1 MAKVKI
7 QGHASGTGIFTVTAP
22 DSDTNR
28 TITLPDGTGTLA
40 FTTDDDDKL
49 PLAGGTMTGLLTA
62 SVGSGDSPLKLTST
76 DPTVRLWLED
86 SAGKIYLECQ
96 SGDAV
101 IVNDTVERMRIDS
114 SGNVGIGTSTAASMG
129 GKFNVGERS
138 GGTADINIGIDA
150 NNRSIHT
157 YNDGT
162 FSIGTRV
169 SSTNYFSTLVIKNG
183 NVGIGIPS
191 SPAGKLHITTTAT
204 ASLASAT
211 INEVSDFSTSSR
223 VGFSGLPNNNDG
235 MYFGMGV
242 DGGISAGMGFF
253 REASGWNSA
262 LTFYTNNQTSGTYGV
277 DAIQEQMRIDSSGR
291 VGIGTA
297 SPSSNLEVCTTGGGS
312 LATILVNGGT
322 DGGSDG
328 GSRLHMKYGGSQK
341 WAIQHRN
348 QTSIGSAHA
357 LVIGDADL
365 DNGAYINQNSNSWS
379 AISDERLKTSISQ
392 IENAVDKLNTL
403 QAISFKWKYGSE
415 ERKIQN
421 NLGLLA
427 QEVYEV
433 FPEAVDY
440 HEIEDFELIDHPTI
454 EGTKQAKDAL
464 GISPTVLIA
473 PLVKAIQELS
483 AKNEELTTRI
493 EALENP

>member
-7 QGHASGTGIFTVTAP
+7 QGHASGTGILTVTAP
-22 DSDTNR
+22 NTSTDR
-28 TITLPDGTGTLA
+28 TITLPDATGTLA
-40 FTTDDDDKL
+40 ITTDDDDKL
-49 PLAGGTMTGLLTA
+49 PLAGGTLTGALTGTTA
-62 SVGSGDSPLKLTST
+62 TFSTADNTDTLSLIST
-76 DPTVRLWLED
+76 DADANAAPNLRLYRN
-86 SAGKIYLECQ
+86 SASPYSDDLLGQIDFEGRNDNSQDVVYYQIKTMSTDITDGNEESVVHHKIMKSGTLRDVLYLGRTEVAINR
-96 SGDAV
+96 DAQDIDFRV
-101 IVNDTVERMRIDS
+101 ESDTNANALFVQGS
-114 SGNVGIGTSTAASMG
+114 NGNVGIGT
-129 GKFNVGERS
+129 
-138 GGTADINIGIDA
+138 
-150 NNRSIHT
+150 NN
-157 YNDGT
+157 
-162 FSIGTRV
+162 
-169 SSTNYFSTLVIKNG
+169 
-183 NVGIGIPS
+183 
-191 SPAGKLHITTTAT
+191 PA
-204 ASLASAT
+204 
-211 INEVSDFSTSSR
+211 
-223 VGFSGLPNNNDG
+223 
-235 MYFGMGV
+235 
-242 DGGISAGMGFF
+242 
-253 REASGWNSA
+253 
-262 LTFYTNNQTSGTYGV
+262 
-277 DAIQEQMRIDSSGR
+277 
-291 VGIGTA
+291 
-297 SPSSNLEVCTTGGGS
+297 SNLEVQTTGGGS
-312 LATILVNGGT
+312 LATILIDGGT

-328 GSRLHMKYGGSQK
+328 GSRLHMKYGGSQY

-379 AISDERLKTSISQ
+379 GVSDERLKTSISQ

-403 QAISFKWKYGSE
+403 QAVNFKWKYGSE

-454 EGTKQAKDAL
+454 EGTKQAKGAL

-493 EALENP
+493 ETLEAE

>member
-1 MAKVKI
+1 MAIVI
-7 QGHASGTGIFTVTAP
+7 NGSGTVSGLTAQASDVELT
-22 DSDTNR
+22 DSTKV
-28 TITLPDGTGTLA
+28 LLGTGDDLQIYHSGSHSFIDDVGTGNLNIRGENIIFQKA
-40 FTTDDDDKL
+40 DGSEKYMDLNADGAVELWDNNVKKLETTS
-49 PLAGGTMTGLLTA
+49 TGVDVTGSVVADGA
-62 SVGSGDSPLKLTST
+62 SLDGAVTINDTGADVDFRVEGSG
-76 DPTVRLWLED
+76 E
-86 SAGKIYLECQ
+86 
-96 SGDAV
+96 
-101 IVNDTVERMRIDS
+101 
-114 SGNVGIGTSTAASMG
+114 
-129 GKFNVGERS
+129 
-138 GGTADINIGIDA
+138 A
-150 NNRSIHT
+150 NALFVQGS
-157 YNDGT
+157 
-162 FSIGTRV
+162 
-169 SSTNYFSTLVIKNG
+169 NG
-183 NVGIGIPS
+183 
-191 SPAGKLHITTTAT
+191 A
-204 ASLASAT
+204 
-211 INEVSDFSTSSR
+211 
-223 VGFSGLPNNNDG
+223 
-235 MYFGMGV
+235 
-242 DGGISAGMGFF
+242 
-253 REASGWNSA
+253 
-262 LTFYTNNQTSGTYGV
+262 
-277 DAIQEQMRIDSSGR
+277 

-297 SPSSNLEVCTTGGGS
+297 SPSAKLEVCTTGGGS
-312 LATILVNGGT
+312 LATVLINGGT

-403 QAISFKWKYGSE
+403 QAINFKWKYGSE